1 MIDDDPIPMSRATN
15 ALITRIWE
23 LRPLAMVL
31 PRGLLNLKRRCLEH
45 RGGGGAFVECGVA
58 RGGCLALMAYI
69 AGSEQVVWGFD
80 SFEELPALTAE
91 DQDSGTGFVGFQCSG
106 PGGEHAVPATF
117 ATLNVPMGNVRVVK
131 GWFEETL
138 PAHLEEIGE
147 ISVLRLDSDWY
158 ASTRFCLETLYDS
171 VVPGGAVIIDDYF
184 MFAGCRKAVDEFRAA
199 RNIDAKLHTVD
210 PRTEAYW
217 YK

>member
-1 MIDDDPIPMSRATN
+1 VSCDEPIALSRATN
-15 ALITRIWE
+15 KLIARIWK

-45 RGGGGAFVECGVA
+45 RGGDGAFVECGVA

-69 AGSEQVVWGFD
+69 AGPEQLVWGFD

-91 DQDSGTGFVGFQCSG
+91 DQDSGTELVGFRCSG
-106 PGGEHAVPATF
+106 PDGEHAVPATF

-131 GWFEETL
+131 GWFEESL
-138 PAHLEEIGE
+138 PVHLREIGE

-158 ASTRFCLETLYDS
+158 ASTKFFLETLYDS

-199 RNIDAKLHTVD
+199 RGIEAKLHVTD